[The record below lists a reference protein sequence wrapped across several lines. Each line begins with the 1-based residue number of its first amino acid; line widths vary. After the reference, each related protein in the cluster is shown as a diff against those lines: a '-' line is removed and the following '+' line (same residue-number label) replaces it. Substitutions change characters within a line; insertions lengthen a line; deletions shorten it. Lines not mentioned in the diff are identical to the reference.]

1 MKKITAINLI
11 IICGNAALPLTL
23 ILFFLKSEKGWYQ
36 ISFLVFML
44 AHIFERVWETFYTS
58 KEKRRFEMH
67 GDWTLIAV
75 SVAYLILCFS
85 VAGEF
90 YLIGHSNRIAVL
102 MTGVSLYVLAFL
114 IRWWGMKSLGKQWA
128 IHAVGAQKISHVRV
142 IKIGAYKYVR
152 HPIYLGVILEVISL
166 PLIANAFHAF
176 FVALLINVPLQILR
190 AFIEERYCARRFD
203 SSYQKYKQE
212 VGMLIPYKYFL
223 KKITG
228 SKYVKC

>member
-1 MKKITAINLI
+1 MKKFTIINLI
-11 IICGNAALPLTL
+11 IICGNVALPLFL
-23 ILFFLKSEKGWYQ
+23 VLFFLKSEKGWHQ
-36 ISFLVFML
+36 IFFLSFML

-67 GDWTLIAV
+67 GDWTLVAV
-75 SVAYLILCFS
+75 SVAYLVLCFS

-90 YLIGHSNRIAVL
+90 YLIGHSKRISVL
-102 MTGVSLYVLAFL
+102 MLGVSLYILAFL

-152 HPIYLGVILEVISL
+152 HPIYLGVILEVVSL
-166 PLIANAFHAF
+166 PLIANVPYSLFI
-176 FVALLINVPLQILR
+176 ALLINVPLQILR
-190 AFIEERYCARRFD
+190 AFIEEKYCVRRFE
-203 SSYQKYKQE
+203 SGYQKYKQE

-223 KKITG
+223 KKFSG